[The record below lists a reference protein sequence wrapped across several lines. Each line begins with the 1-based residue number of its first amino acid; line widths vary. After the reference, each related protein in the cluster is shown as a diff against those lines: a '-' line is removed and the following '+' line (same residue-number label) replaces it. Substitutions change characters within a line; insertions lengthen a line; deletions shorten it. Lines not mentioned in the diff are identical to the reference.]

1 MCVYIYAWP
10 SQVGFPS
17 YSQKTLFTMG
27 ATCERGGA
35 EHCSFVRRGERSLG
49 SVVGCRR
56 QLWNVAM
63 RSPEEV
69 EPGGVIDC
77 ARR

>member
-1 MCVYIYAWP
+1 MKMWLTSRNDVCVC
-10 SQVGFPS
+10 
-17 YSQKTLFTMG
+17 

-63 RSPEEV
+63 HSPEEV